1 MRARCLARG
10 RLGGPGR
17 IERSGPFLRL
27 GGEARRD
34 GWACAR
40 CVRQCPCRH
49 ARPGG
54 RFGLFQ
60 LLFGEGL
67 LLLLGRIGF
76 ERDALRF
83 AFRELG
89 YVLVEGL
96 FFVPQGRIY
105 VIVAAE
111 PGVVVIFFVDAP
123 ELMW

>member
-1 MRARCLARG
+1 MPL
-10 RLGGPGR
+10 P
-17 IERSGPFLRL
+17 
-27 GGEARRD
+27 
-34 GWACAR
+34 ACAS
-40 CVRQCPCRH
+40 
-49 ARPGG
+49 GG
-54 RFGLFQ
+54 WFGLFQ

-105 VIVAAE
+105 VIAATE

>member
-1 MRARCLARG
+1 MG
-10 RLGGPGR
+10 
-17 IERSGPFLRL
+17 LRPVRPPMPL
-27 GGEARRD
+27 P
-34 GWACAR
+34 ACAS
-40 CVRQCPCRH
+40 
-49 ARPGG
+49 GG

-96 FFVPQGRIY
+96 FFVSQGLIY

>member
-1 MRARCLARG
+1 M
-10 RLGGPGR
+10 
-17 IERSGPFLRL
+17 
-27 GGEARRD
+27 
-34 GWACAR
+34 
-40 CVRQCPCRH
+40 
-49 ARPGG
+49 
-54 RFGLFQ
+54 
-60 LLFGEGL
+60 
-67 LLLLGRIGF
+67 LGRIGF

>member
-1 MRARCLARG
+1 MGAERAG
-10 RLGGPGR
+10 V
-17 IERSGPFLRL
+17 FL
-27 GGEARRD
+27 
-34 GWACAR
+34 
-40 CVRQCPCRH
+40 
-49 ARPGG
+49 RPGG

-60 LLFGEGL
+60 LLFGERL
-67 LLLLGRIGF
+67 LLLLGRIDF

-105 VIVAAE
+105 VIAATE